1 MILTWLAIISAFALV
16 GCLAKILRR
25 QHAQRRQWDRSEKHE
40 AYLAALQEWIYES
53 EIVEVALK
61 QGAATAVG
69 LKALADQIHTA
80 DEPMIKALAARFLSN
95 REVRR
100 AVARHVARKHG
111 MPKGDA
117 MKALMTLVEV
127 GRGDVN

>member
-1 MILTWLAIISAFALV
+1 MILTWLVIIGAFALV

-40 AYLAALQEWIYES
+40 AYLAALQEWTQEP
-53 EIVEVALK
+53 EIVEVARK
-61 QGAATAVG
+61 QYSLTRQGFRAYVRR
-69 LKALADQIHTA
+69 IHTA

-100 AVARHVARKHG
+100 AVARHVARTHG

-127 GRGDVN
+127 GRGE